1 MKTEN
6 VLIFDK
12 AKYRKRLA
20 YQIKDS
26 QQSLVE
32 NPYLKTDVD
41 RAEMKGYISGLKVA
55 LQILDRL
62 EAEEAEYEE
71 GDEE

>member
-20 YQIKDS
+20 YQIKDG